1 MDFEWD
7 PIKSQR
13 NEAERGLPFE
23 LAVLLFDGPVIEG
36 VDGRQAY
43 GEVRIRA
50 IGGVGEA
57 IPHCVYTCARRGVPN
72 HQLALCQQ
80 KGARCLSCG
89 EPEPRLTRQN

>member
-13 NEAERGLPFE
+13 NEAERGLPVE

-50 IGGVGEA
+50 IGGVGEV
-57 IPHCVYTCARRGVPN
+57 ILHCVYTPRRGAHRIISLRYANRKERDAYRAANPS
-72 HQLALCQQ
+72 
-80 KGARCLSCG
+80 RD
-89 EPEPRLTRQN
+89 